1 MTVYLDASV
10 LISIIA
16 NDSNSEK
23 AGRWYQ
29 DLQATVVISDLADLE
44 VCAVISR
51 ELRAKRFSRA
61 VADRALA
68 DFDALR
74 VTSERSTPDASDFA
88 LADRLVR
95 DYATK
100 LTAADALHL
109 ASAMNAG
116 AVLATFDK
124 RLAGAARAQGLEASP
139 ID

>member
-1 MTVYLDASV
+1 VTVYLDASV

>member
-1 MTVYLDASV
+1 MIVYLDTSV
-10 LISIIA
+10 ILSIVA
-16 NDSNSEK
+16 LDTNSEK
-23 AGRWYQ
+23 AGAWYGG
-29 DLQATVVISDLADLE
+29 LQASVIISDLADLE

-51 ELRAKRFSRA
+51 ELRAKRFSRTG
-61 VADRALA
+61 ADRALS
-68 DFDALR
+68 DFDSLR
-74 VTSERSTPDASDFA
+74 ATSERSTPDASDFA